1 MFILFP
7 LPKTKVTLSSLNDQV
22 RIGPDGREYS
32 FIHELARNLSKEAYL
47 AASTNLKLRKDNLK
61 LFNSGSDRNYEF
73 ANNDS
78 NHDDEDDDDE
88 GIPLPPMSMILGTDQ
103 LDDYWHRVLLGIV
116 EIQVD
121 TMVVNEKDFGKF
133 KCY

>member
-1 MFILFP
+1 M
-7 LPKTKVTLSSLNDQV
+7 NDQV